1 MTATAAGKLPA
12 CGGRRHFRHPDIPVQ
27 AWLLR
32 LADLDAGLRTPPPE
46 PATTT
51 ASEALSERRLARIVI
66 RHWLAELLGCTPDAV
81 TLQRDEFGKLH
92 LPGRQLQFNVSHSRH
107 WLMLAWSDQV
117 ASVGA
122 DVEDTDRAQAWDRL
136 AQRYFH
142 AGEQAA
148 WRAADDGRRVHTWL
162 SLWTRKEAVL
172 KAHGLGLRLPLATL
186 DTTGEAVQHPE
197 LGHWRMH
204 SDIIDDAVFSLAWP
218 A

>member
-12 CGGRRHFRHPDIPVQ
+12 CGGRRHFSRPDVPVQ

-32 LADLDAGLRTPPPE
+32 LADVDPAFAAPPPG
-46 PATTT
+46 ATATP
-51 ASEALSERRLARIVI
+51 ELVPERRLAHIVI
-66 RHWLAELLGCTPDAV
+66 RHWLAELLACPPDAV
-81 TLQRDEFGKLH
+81 TLQRDDFGKLH

-117 ASVGA
+117 AAVGT
-122 DVEDTDRAQAWDRL
+122 DVEDLDRAQAWERL

-142 AGEQAA
+142 PQEQAA
-148 WRAADDGRRVHTWL
+148 WQAAADDRRVAVWL
-162 SLWTRKEAVL
+162 QTWTRKEAVL
-172 KAHGLGLRLPLATL
+172 KAYGLGLRLALNTL

-204 SDIIDDAVFSLAWP
+204 SDRIDDAVFSLAWP